1 MFRDQQNGFEMD
13 KNSQLIRNQEITLL
27 QQKSKRVF
35 YNISIILDCVQCT
48 QCKLHGKLSML
59 GFGTVLKILFLPR
72 EEVITLERNE
82 IVALINPVAKLS
94 KSIKEVRG
102 LTVLYWQ
109 KIDQVHKKEAI
120 NTQNKIK
127 PTPPPFSPVA
137 KCLSVQVEIYPF
149 NTAVGIIASLARN
162 NLINDEREEELI
174 QMTFAR
180 NSDVLT
186 LAKYYVTDLNKCFFY
201 SQNIGFVKGEVS
213 QIGSN
218 FDAIVI
224 GSGLVDLSVTLHLLD
239 RGGKVLVIE
248 K

>member
-102 LTVLYWQ
+102 LTVLY
-109 KIDQVHKKEAI
+109 
-120 NTQNKIK
+120 
-127 PTPPPFSPVA
+127 
-137 KCLSVQVEIYPF
+137 
-149 NTAVGIIASLARN
+149 
-162 NLINDEREEELI
+162 
-174 QMTFAR
+174 
-180 NSDVLT
+180 
-186 LAKYYVTDLNKCFFY
+186 
-201 SQNIGFVKGEVS
+201 
-213 QIGSN
+213 
-218 FDAIVI
+218 
-224 GSGLVDLSVTLHLLD
+224 
-239 RGGKVLVIE
+239 
-248 K
+248 